1 MNADQLG
8 IVLTMIFLFK
18 MSRKQL
24 ETIASGTEI
33 VRAAL
38 VQYLQKSGKTLTAF
52 SVEAKMY
59 QSNLFLFLRGKNLS
73 ATTLQKLANY
83 LKNVL

>member
-1 MNADQLG
+1 
-8 IVLTMIFLFK
+8 

-24 ETIASGTEI
+24 EIIGSGTEI

-38 VQYLQKSGKTLTAF
+38 IQYLEKSGMTLTAF

-59 QSNLFLFLRGKNLS
+59 QSNLFLFLRG
-73 ATTLQKLANY
+73 
-83 LKNVL
+83 

>member
-1 MNADQLG
+1 
-8 IVLTMIFLFK
+8 

-24 ETIASGTEI
+24 EIIGSGTEI

-38 VQYLQKSGKTLTAF
+38 IQNLEKSGMTLTAF

-73 ATTLQKLANY
+73 APTLQKLANY
-83 LKNVL
+83 LKNVV

>member
-1 MNADQLG
+1 MN
-8 IVLTMIFLFK
+8 K
-18 MSRKQL
+18 KQL
-24 ETIASGTEI
+24 ETIARGTEI

-38 VQYLQKSGKTLTAF
+38 VQYLAKSGKTLTAF

-83 LKNVL
+83 LKNVV

>member
-1 MNADQLG
+1 
-8 IVLTMIFLFK
+8 

-24 ETIASGTEI
+24 EIIGSGTEI

-38 VQYLQKSGKTLTAF
+38 IQYLAKNGMTLTAF

-73 ATTLQKLANY
+73 APTLQKLANY
-83 LKNVL
+83 LKNAI

>member
-1 MNADQLG
+1 MN
-8 IVLTMIFLFK
+8 
-18 MSRKQL
+18 RKQL
-24 ETIASGTEI
+24 EIIGSGTEI

-38 VQYLQKSGKTLTAF
+38 IQYLEKSGKTLTAF

-73 ATTLQKLANY
+73 APTLQKLANY
-83 LKNVL
+83 LKNVV

>member
-1 MNADQLG
+1 
-8 IVLTMIFLFK
+8 

-52 SVEAKMY
+52 IVDAKMY

-73 ATTLQKLANY
+73 AKTLEKLANY
-83 LKNVL
+83 LKNVI

>member
-1 MNADQLG
+1 
-8 IVLTMIFLFK
+8 
-18 MSRKQL
+18 MSKKQL
-24 ETIASGTEI
+24 ETIASGTDI

-38 VQYLQKSGKTLTAF
+38 VEYLAKSGLTLTAF

-73 ATTLQKLANY
+73 APTLQKLANY
-83 LKNVL
+83 LKNVV

>member
-1 MNADQLG
+1 MT
-8 IVLTMIFLFK
+8 IYLFK
-18 MSRKQL
+18 MRRKQL

-38 VQYLQKSGKTLTAF
+38 IQHLEKSGKTLTAF

-83 LKNVL
+83 LKNVV

>member
-1 MNADQLG
+1 
-8 IVLTMIFLFK
+8 

-38 VQYLQKSGKTLTAF
+38 VQYLTKSGKTLTAF

-73 ATTLQKLANY
+73 APTLQKLANY

>member
-1 MNADQLG
+1 
-8 IVLTMIFLFK
+8 

-38 VQYLQKSGKTLTAF
+38 VKYLQKSGKTLTAF
-52 SVEAKMY
+52 IVDAKMY

-73 ATTLQKLANY
+73 AKTLEKLANY
-83 LKNVL
+83 LKNVI

>member
-1 MNADQLG
+1 
-8 IVLTMIFLFK
+8 
-18 MSRKQL
+18 MSKKQL

-38 VQYLQKSGKTLTAF
+38 IQHLEKSGNTLTAF

-83 LKNVL
+83 LKNAL

>member
-1 MNADQLG
+1 
-8 IVLTMIFLFK
+8 
-18 MSRKQL
+18 MSRKEL

-38 VQYLQKSGKTLTAF
+38 IQHLEKSGKTLTAF

>member
-1 MNADQLG
+1 MN
-8 IVLTMIFLFK
+8 K
-18 MSRKQL
+18 KQL

-38 VQYLQKSGKTLTAF
+38 VQYLAKSGKTLTAF
-52 SVEAKMY
+52 SVEAQMY

-83 LKNVL
+83 LKNVI

>member
-1 MNADQLG
+1 
-8 IVLTMIFLFK
+8 

-24 ETIASGTEI
+24 EIIGSGTEI

-38 VQYLQKSGKTLTAF
+38 IQYLAKSGMTLTAF

-73 ATTLQKLANY
+73 APTLQKLANY
-83 LKNVL
+83 LKNAI

>member
-1 MNADQLG
+1 
-8 IVLTMIFLFK
+8 

-38 VQYLQKSGKTLTAF
+38 VQHLEKSGKTLTAF